1 MKLDGFPLLVLLSP
15 SLLGPPPLLQLH
27 QLLLELVVDVRHV
40 DVLVVVNAPET
51 AQNAAKS
58 VIWSEW
64 VAIGW
69 SASLIFFLVNA
80 RPAHSPRVA
89 APVLL
94 DVKVLDHL
102 LEKVWVAKG
111 LSFSNVVDQVPAL
124 ERQRVRGG
132 GVTPGSPAKEEKISS
147 VSKGGD

>member
-1 MKLDGFPLLVLLSP
+1 MAEVSFAV
-15 SLLGPPPLLQLH
+15 SLTVITRPAVNTSEVSTDS
-27 QLLLELVVDVRHV
+27 ELVIG
-40 DVLVVVNAPET
+40 
-51 AQNAAKS
+51 AQYTAKS
-58 VIWSEW
+58 VIGSEW

-69 SASLIFFLVNA
+69 SASLVFFLVNA

-147 VSKGGD
+147 VSMGCD